1 MTNLETTI
9 TQITSSD
16 VQFLTENEC
25 REIMG
30 VLAMRHDRISDREL
44 AILEACEE
52 RVFDLEFGYIDMS
65 YEDNYTVAEADAD
78 TLASAGWGT
87 DEDYGC
93 FDNGQEW

>member
-25 REIMG
+25 REIMV

-44 AILEACEE
+44 AILEACED
-52 RVFDLEFGYIDMS
+52 RVYDLEFGDIDMS
-65 YEDNYTVAEADAD
+65 YEDNYTDAEADAD

>member
-1 MTNLETTI
+1 MMIKINKIEI
-9 TQITSSD
+9 PD

-44 AILEACEE
+44 AILEACED
-52 RVFDLEFGYIDMS
+52 RVYDLEFGDIDMS
-65 YEDNYTVAEADAD
+65 YEDNYTDAEADAD

>member
-44 AILEACEE
+44 AILEACED
-52 RVFDLEFGYIDMS
+52 RVYDLEFGDIDMS
-65 YEDNYTVAEADAD
+65 YEDNYTDAEADAD

>member
-1 MTNLETTI
+1 MPNLETTI

-44 AILEACEE
+44 AILEACED
-52 RVFDLEFGYIDMS
+52 RVYDLEFGDIDMS
-65 YEDNYTVAEADAD
+65 YEDNYTDAEADAD